1 MDKPRLSVV
10 ETDALSVEQK
20 VVRAWTEMAPFARA
34 SGRAGSFE
42 TLREREQRF
51 HELLEAL
58 PAAIYTT
65 DANGIITYFN
75 QAAVELWG
83 GAPVVGTSEWCG
95 ALRLYWPDAAPMRH
109 DQCPMAMAV
118 REKRPVHGMEAIIA
132 RPDGTRVPVLF
143 HPTPLY
149 DGTGALVGAVAM
161 LVDITERKRA
171 EQQQALMVREL
182 HHRVR
187 NTLATVQ
194 AVMRTTALASAT
206 IEEFEEAFAGRIDSL
221 SKTHDLVTENF
232 EQVVSLTTLLL
243 NELDAYDDGASQ
255 RVRLSGPSVEL
266 PSTLAAPIGMAIH
279 ELTTNAGKYG
289 GLSIAGGRVDVTW
302 SLCIEADARRLL
314 FEWIELDGPPV
325 HPPTRKGFGLRLLE
339 HVLPRQI
346 GADVTVDYDPD
357 GLCARIAVPLPH

>member
-10 ETDALSVEQK
+10 ETEAVSVEQK
-20 VVRAWTEMAPFARA
+20 VVCAWTEMAPFARA
-34 SGRAGSFE
+34 GGRAGPFE
-42 TLREREQRF
+42 TLRERERRF
-51 HELLEAL
+51 HELLDVL
-58 PAAIYTT
+58 PAAIYAT
-65 DANGIITYFN
+65 DASGIITYFN

-83 GAPVVGTSEWCG
+83 GAPVVGRSEWCG
-95 ALRLYWPDAAPMRH
+95 ALRLYWPDAAPMQH
-109 DQCPMAMAV
+109 NQCPMAIAL
-118 REKRPVHGMEAIIA
+118 REKRPVFGMEAIIE
-132 RPDGTRVPVLF
+132 RPNGTRVPVLF

-149 DGTGALVGAVAM
+149 DGTGALVGAVTM

-232 EQVVSLTTLLL
+232 EQTVSLTTLLS
-243 NELDAYDDGASQ
+243 NEVDAYDDDACQ
-255 RVRLSGPSVEL
+255 RVRLVGTTVEL
-266 PSTLAAPIGMAIH
+266 PSALAVPIGMAIH

-289 GLSIAGGRVDVTW
+289 ALSIIGGAVDVNW
-302 SLCIEADARRLL
+302 SVAIERDAHRLI
-314 FEWIELDGPPV
+314 FEWVECDGPPV
-325 HPPTRKGFGLRLLE
+325 RPPTRKGFGSRLLE

-346 GADVTVDYDPD
+346 GAEVTVDYHPD
-357 GLCARIAVPLPH
+357 GLRTRIVVPLPH

>member
-10 ETDALSVEQK
+10 ETEAVSVEHT

-34 SGRAGSFE
+34 GARAGSFE
-42 TLREREQRF
+42 TPRERERRF
-51 HELLEAL
+51 QELLEAL

-65 DANGIITYFN
+65 DANGKITYFN
-75 QAAVELWG
+75 QAAVDLWG
-83 GAPVVGTSEWCG
+83 GAPVVGRSEWCG

-109 DQCPMAMAV
+109 DQCPMAIAL
-118 REKRPVHGMEAIIA
+118 REKRPVRGMEATIE

-149 DGTGALVGAVAM
+149 DGAGALVGAVNM
-161 LVDITERKRA
+161 LVDVSERKRA
-171 EQQQALMVREL
+171 EQQQALMIREL

-194 AVMRTTALASAT
+194 AVMRTTARASAT

-232 EQVVSLTTLLL
+232 EQAVSLTTLLS
-243 NELDAYDDGASQ
+243 NELDAYDDGACR
-255 RVRLSGPSVEL
+255 RVRLVGPPVEL
-266 PSTLAAPIGMAIH
+266 PSALAVPIGMAIH

-289 GLSIAGGRVDVTW
+289 ALSIIAGRVDVTV
-302 SLCIEADARRLL
+302 SIEADAHRLR
-314 FEWIELDGPPV
+314 FEWIEREGPPV
-325 HPPTRKGFGLRLLE
+325 RPPTRKGFGSRLLE
-339 HVLPRQI
+339 HVLARQI
-346 GADVTVDYDPD
+346 GAEVTVDYDPA
-357 GLCARIAVPLPH
+357 GLRARIVVPLPH